1 VAAQNMMQCV
11 ISFVSSL
18 SSLIHSVALFGCVQY
33 SKNSSA
39 ATGRLSIHCT
49 VVIAIIGL
57 EQGSATDTA
66 NSLLRMM
73 HQVLL
78 SPRGHFSRL

>member
-1 VAAQNMMQCV
+1 
-11 ISFVSSL
+11 
-18 SSLIHSVALFGCVQY
+18 VQS

-39 ATGRLSIHCT
+39 APGRLSIHCT

-78 SPRGHFSRL
+78 SPCGHFSRLWLHPLAHTHNLRLLVHTYSAVVWTY